1 MTVHISARIAWHQDG
16 WNGRVC
22 QDPAANVYCVGRHSY
37 PGELIR
43 EKRDL
48 AYEKENAGKCCS
60 KLTGEVPPCMY
71 SINAF
76 GDKSFDIHS
85 DPPVFFKGGAKRVS
99 WKLKPSTVCI
109 WPYEEMYGDDVKQS
123 GRSFDYDQRLQK
135 AKDYFAQ
142 IENDKSLIVYYANY
156 SNPLNQDDD
165 RKYAIVGISRIKE
178 VSKIR
183 FYEESEQWVKERY
196 GGGFIWQCDV
206 TSHYP
211 DQGFRLPYHLYQDD
225 PEKLQQFAFVPEN
238 TRLFKYATRVISDD
252 ELLDIAERFLEI
264 TGTLHEMGE
273 KAEDWTA
280 RAKWLQSLIGELWKS
295 RGLYPGVPA
304 VLDLIGFE
312 QAIPFW
318 KKQVEQGKEK
328 EAYEGIFALLTGN
341 ARSVDGLTLV
351 DSDRKKISR
360 QWKLR
365 EDVDRELLTEV
376 FPRFALRPDQ
386 LESILSEKRTQNGI
400 YSSLKDIR
408 ENPYRLCEEY
418 IGDDVDDA
426 ISFSRIDHGVFPSPD
441 LGEEALNEVDD
452 WQRLRA
458 LCVEHLKREGKHTFL
473 PARKIIHDINH
484 RLSFYPEWKSH
495 QFTER
500 YLQVDE
506 EDICDAITYR
516 TLNDT
521 LFLYLRHVYESER
534 EIEKQIKQLVD
545 RPDITFKSPVTES
558 HWQSF
563 LIDTD
568 SDLNRQAPKEYGE
581 AIQGQVEV
589 CSRIFP
595 RPLAV
600 LAGGAGTGKTTV
612 IKSLIKAIEKAH
624 GSGTSFKLLAPTGK
638 AADRIRSKTGKD
650 AVTIH
655 SFLAKL
661 GWLNPNM
668 TIKRS
673 GGKKE
678 EQAQTIIVD
687 ESSMLDLELMTTLVR
702 AINWLAVQRL
712 ILVGDPNQLPP
723 IGRGK
728 CFAEIIS
735 YLKRHQPE
743 SYAELKVNIRQME
756 NRVFDRGDAI
766 LELASVYQRAGIE
779 NEDDEETKAAAEELL
794 KRVQEGGDVDKD
806 LRVVFWNEPETLSD
820 VLIEEMV
827 RDMKS
832 HIEEKSKKEFTFE
845 RPFELWTKACEVE
858 GENGYK
864 QQRAEYNQVISPYR
878 SELFGTDPINEE
890 IQKHIKGTAKSDQLD
905 FGRQLDGIMLF
916 DKVIQITNRTLS
928 NREPVY
934 GYNHQTRKSYKVEV
948 FNGELGYVKPHAFDN
963 KVKTA
968 KNGKKYRPWQL
979 PSFKFNRCQ
988 VQFERKV
995 ESVGYGSDLWK
1006 DSEGKWIPDAK
1017 VENNLELAYAISVH
1031 KSQGSEFDHVYFIV
1045 PKHKDT
1051 LLSPELFYTGIT
1063 RASKHCTLL
1072 IQDDIG
1078 PLLNMRRRERSH
1090 LVCINSSIFEFA
1102 PIPEVMLNVQA
1113 WYEEGKIHETLS
1125 EFFVRSK
1132 SEVIITNMLA
1142 ERELLFGYEEPLF
1155 APDGTFYLPDFT
1167 ITWNGEQYFWEHWG
1181 RLDQDKY
1188 RNHTETKKKWYEK
1201 HFPGRLVETF
1211 EGTDVTTQAKQVISK
1226 YFSH

>member
-1 MTVHISARIAWHQDG
+1 MTAHISARIAWHQDG
-16 WNGRVC
+16 WNGKVC

-43 EKRDL
+43 EKRNLD
-48 AYEKENAGKCCS
+48 YEKENAGKCCS
-60 KLTGEVPPCMY
+60 KLLGEVPPCMY

-76 GDKSFDIHS
+76 GEKSFDIYS
-85 DPPVFFKGGAKRVS
+85 DPPVFFKDGAKRVS
-99 WKLKPSTVCI
+99 WTLKPNTVCI
-109 WPYEEMYGDDVKQS
+109 WPYEVMYGDDVQKS
-123 GRSFDYDQRLQK
+123 GGGFDYDQRLQN

-142 IENDKSLIVYYANY
+142 IERDKSLIVYYANY

-165 RKYAIVGISRIKE
+165 RKYAIVGISRIKD

-211 DQGFRLPYHLYQDD
+211 DEGFRLPYHLYQDD

-252 ELLDIAERFLEI
+252 DLLDIAERFLEI
-264 TGTLHEMGE
+264 TGTLQEMGD
-273 KAEDWTA
+273 KSEDWSA
-280 RAKWLQSLIGELWKS
+280 RSKWLQSLVGELWES

-304 VLDLIGFE
+304 VMDSIGFQ

-318 KKQVEQGKEK
+318 KQQVELGKEQ
-328 EAYEGIFALLTGN
+328 ESYEGLFSLLSGDTK
-341 ARSVDGLTLV
+341 SVDGLELT
-351 DSDRKKISR
+351 DRDRKKIAR

-365 EDVDRELLTEV
+365 EDEERALLTNI

-386 LESILSEKRTQNGI
+386 LDSVLSDKRAQNGI
-400 YSSLKDIR
+400 YSSLKEIG
-408 ENPYRLCEEY
+408 ENPYLLCEEY
-418 IGDDVDDA
+418 IGDDVDDS

-441 LGEEALNEVDD
+441 LGGDALNEVDD

-458 LCVEHLKREGKHTFL
+458 LCVEHLKREDKHTFL
-473 PARKIIHDINH
+473 PSRKLIHDINH

-506 EDICDAITYR
+506 EDICEAITYR
-516 TLNDT
+516 TLDDA
-521 LFLYLRHVYESER
+521 LFLYLKHVYESER
-534 EIEKQIKQLVD
+534 EIENQIKQLVQ

-563 LIDTD
+563 LMDTD
-568 SDLNRQAPKEYGE
+568 SDLNRKAPKEYGE

-589 CSRIFP
+589 CSRIFS

-612 IKSLIKAIEKAH
+612 IKSIIKAIEKAH

-668 TIKRS
+668 TFKRS

-687 ESSMLDLELMTTLVR
+687 ESSMLDLGLMTTLFR
-702 AINWLAVQRL
+702 AINWSAVQRL

-728 CFAEIIS
+728 CFAEIIN
-735 YLKRHQPE
+735 YLKQHQPE
-743 SYAELKVNIRQME
+743 SYAELQINIRQME
-756 NRVFDRGDAI
+756 NRVFDRGQAI
-766 LELASVYQRAGIE
+766 LELASVYQRAGLE
-779 NEDDEETKAAAEELL
+779 DDDDEEAKAAAEELF
-794 KRVQEGGDVDKD
+794 KRVQDGGDVDKD
-806 LRVVFWNEPETLSD
+806 LRVVYWNDPETLAD

-827 RDMKS
+827 RDMERDS
-832 HIEEKSKKEFTFE
+832 GESLNPD
-845 RPFELWTKACEVE
+845 RPFDLWKKACETD
-858 GENGYK
+858 GDNGYK
-864 QQRAEYNQVISPYR
+864 KQRAEYNQVISPYR
-878 SELFGTDPINEE
+878 GELFGTEPLNEQ
-890 IQKHIKGTAKSDQLD
+890 IQKHIKGIASDEQPD
-905 FGRQLDGIMLF
+905 FNRQLDGIMLF

-928 NREPVY
+928 NRQPVY
-934 GYNHQTRKSYKVEV
+934 GYNPATRKSEKIEV
-948 FNGELGYVKPHAFDN
+948 FNGELGYVKPHGFDS
-963 KVKTA
+963 
-968 KNGKKYRPWQL
+968 KKWKW
-979 PSFKFNRCQ
+979 SGFKLGHFQ
-988 VQFERKV
+988 VQFERKKQW
-995 ESVGYGSDLWK
+995 VGYGSKLGK
-1006 DSEGKWIPDAK
+1006 DNDDKWIPEAK

-1045 PKHKDT
+1045 PKHKET

-1072 IQDDIG
+1072 IQEDIG

-1090 LVCINSSIFEFA
+1090 LVCINSSIFDFV
-1102 PIPEVMLNVQA
+1102 PIPDVMLNVQA
-1113 WYEEGKIHETLS
+1113 WYEEGKIHATLS
-1125 EFFVRSK
+1125 EFVVRSK

-1142 ERELLFGYEEPLF
+1142 EREILFRYEEPLF
-1155 APDGTFYLPDFT
+1155 ASDGTFYLPDFT
-1167 ITWNGEQYFWEHWG
+1167 VTWNGEQYFWEHWG

-1201 HFPGRLVETF
+1201 HFPGRLVETV
-1211 EGTDVTTQAKQVISK
+1211 EGTDVTTQAAQIIAQH
-1226 YFSH
+1226 FAN

>member
-1 MTVHISARIAWHQDG
+1 MTAHISARIAWHQDG

-22 QDPAANVYCVGRHSY
+22 QDPASNVYCVGRHSY

-123 GRSFDYDQRLQK
+123 GGRFDYDQRLQN

-252 ELLDIAERFLEI
+252 DLLDIAERFLEI
-264 TGTLHEMGE
+264 TGTLQEMGD
-273 KAEDWTA
+273 KSEDWAA
-280 RAKWLQSLIGELWKS
+280 RAKWLQSLIGELWES

-304 VLDLIGFE
+304 VLDLIGFQ

-318 KKQVEQGKEK
+318 KQKAELGKEQ
-328 EAYEGIFALLTGN
+328 EAYEGLFSLLNGDSK
-341 ARSVDGLTLV
+341 SVDGLELT
-351 DSDRKKISR
+351 DRDRKKIAR

-365 EDVDRELLTEV
+365 EDVDRELLTKL

-386 LESILSEKRTQNGI
+386 LNSILSDKREQNGI
-400 YSSLKDIR
+400 YSPLKEIE
-408 ENPYRLCEEY
+408 ENPYLLCEEY
-418 IGDDVDDA
+418 VGDDVDDS

-441 LGEEALNEVDD
+441 LGGEPLNEVDD

-458 LCVEHLKREGKHTFL
+458 LCVEHLKREDKHTFL

-506 EDICDAITYR
+506 EDICEAITYR

-521 LFLYLRHVYESER
+521 LFLYLKHVYESER
-534 EIEKQIKQLVD
+534 EIEKQIKQLVE
-545 RPDITFKSPVTES
+545 RPNITFKSPVTEG

-563 LIDTD
+563 LMDTD
-568 SDLNRQAPKEYGE
+568 SDLNRKAPKEYCE

-668 TIKRS
+668 TFKRS

-687 ESSMLDLELMTTLVR
+687 ESSMLDLELMTTLFR
-702 AINWLAVQRL
+702 AINWSAVQRL

-728 CFAEIIS
+728 CFAEIIN

-743 SYAELKVNIRQME
+743 SYAELKINIRQME
-756 NRVFDRGDAI
+756 NRVFDRGAAI

-779 NEDDEETKAAAEELL
+779 DEDDEETKAAAEELL

-806 LRVVFWNEPETLSD
+806 LRVVYWNDPEKLSE

-827 RDMKS
+827 RDMERDS
-832 HIEEKSKKEFTFE
+832 GESLNPD
-845 RPFELWTKACEVE
+845 RPFELWKKACETD
-858 GENGYK
+858 GDNGYK
-864 QQRAEYNQVISPYR
+864 KQRAEYNQVISPYR
-878 SELFGTDPINEE
+878 GELFGTEPLNEE
-890 IQKHIKGTAKSDQLD
+890 IQKHIKGIARGEQLD
-905 FGRQLDGIMLF
+905 FNCQLDGIMLF
-916 DKVIQITNRTLS
+916 DKVIQITNRSLS

-934 GYNHQTRKSYKVEV
+934 GYNPETKKAEKVEV
-948 FNGELGYVKPHAFDN
+948 FNGELGYVKPHGYDG
-963 KVKTA
+963 A
-968 KNGKKYRPWQL
+968 KWKWGE
-979 PSFKFNRCQ
+979 FNLRHFQ
-988 VQFERKV
+988 VQFEHKKHW
-995 ESVGYGSDLWK
+995 VGYGSKLGK
-1006 DSEGKWIPDAK
+1006 DKDDKWIPESK

-1072 IQDDIG
+1072 IQEDIG

-1102 PIPEVMLNVQA
+1102 PIPDVMLNVQA

-1125 EFFVRSK
+1125 EFVVRSK

-1142 ERELLFGYEEPLF
+1142 EREVLFRYEEPLF
-1155 APDGTFYLPDFT
+1155 ALDGTFYLPDFT

-1201 HFPGRLVETF
+1201 HFPGRLIETF
-1211 EGTDVTTQAKQVISK
+1211 EGTDVTPQANKIIAEHFIV
-1226 YFSH
+1226 

>member
-1 MTVHISARIAWHQDG
+1 MTAHISARVAWHQDG
-16 WNGRVC
+16 WNGKVC
-22 QDPAANVYCVGRHSY
+22 KDPTANVYCVGRHSY

-43 EKRDL
+43 EKRQLD
-48 AYEKENAGKCCS
+48 YEKKNAGKCCS

-85 DPPVFFKGGAKRVS
+85 DPPVFFKDGAKRVS
-99 WKLKPSTVCI
+99 WTLKPSTICI
-109 WPYEEMYGDDVKQS
+109 WPYEEMYGEDVKQS
-123 GRSFDYDQRLQK
+123 GGGFDYDQRLQN

-142 IENDKSLIVYYANY
+142 IENDKSLIIYYANY

-178 VSKIR
+178 VGKIR
-183 FYEESEQWVKERY
+183 FYEDSEQWVKDRY

-211 DQGFRLPYHLYQDD
+211 DQGLRLPYHLYQND
-225 PEKLQQFAFVPEN
+225 PEKLQQFAFVPET
-238 TRLFKYATRVISDD
+238 TRLFKYATRMISDD
-252 ELLDIAERFLEI
+252 SLLDIAERFLEI
-264 TGTLHEMGE
+264 TGKLLEMGD
-273 KAEDWTA
+273 KSEDWSA
-280 RAKWLQSLIGELWKS
+280 RSKWLQSLVGELWQS
-295 RGLYPGVPA
+295 RGLYPGIPA
-304 VLDLIGFE
+304 VLQLVGF
-312 QAIPFW
+312 QHAIPFW
-318 KKQVEQGKEK
+318 KQQVELGKEQ
-328 EAYEGIFALLTGN
+328 ETCDGLFALLNGDTK
-341 ARSVDGLTLV
+341 SVDGLELT
-351 DSDRKKISR
+351 DRDRKKIAR

-365 EDVDRELLTEV
+365 EDVVRELLTEV

-400 YSSLKDIR
+400 YSSLKDVS
-408 ENPYRLCEEY
+408 ENPYLLCEEY
-418 IGDDVDDA
+418 IGDDVDDS

-441 LGEEALNEVDD
+441 LGGQPLNETDD

-458 LCVEHLKREGKHTFL
+458 LCIEHLKREDKHTFL

-506 EDICDAITYR
+506 EDICEAITYR
-516 TLNDT
+516 TLDDA
-521 LFLYLRHVYESER
+521 LYLYLKHVYESER
-534 EIEKQIKQLVD
+534 EIEKQIKRLVG
-545 RPDITFKSPVTES
+545 RPDIAFKSPVTES

-563 LIDTD
+563 LMDTD
-568 SDLNRQAPKEYGE
+568 SDLDRKAPREYGE

-595 RPLAV
+595 CPLAV

-612 IKSLIKAIEKAH
+612 IKSLIKAIKKAH

-638 AADRIRSKTGKD
+638 ATDRIRSKTGKD

-668 TIKRS
+668 TFKRS
-673 GGKKE
+673 GGKRE

-687 ESSMLDLELMTTLVR
+687 ESSMLDLELMTTLFR
-702 AINWLAVQRL
+702 AINWSAVQRL

-728 CFAEIIS
+728 CFAEIIN

-756 NRVFDRGDAI
+756 NRVFDRGEAI
-766 LELASVYQRAGIE
+766 LELATAYQRAGIE
-779 NEDDEETKAAAEELL
+779 ENDDGKAAAEELL
-794 KRVQEGGDVDKD
+794 KRVQDGGDVDKD
-806 LRVVFWNEPETLSD
+806 LRVVYWNNRETLSE
-820 VLIEEMV
+820 VLIEEIV
-827 RDMKS
+827 RDMERDS
-832 HIEEKSKKEFTFE
+832 GESLNPD
-845 RPFELWTKACEVE
+845 RPFDLWNRACETE
-858 GENGYK
+858 GDNGYK
-864 QQRAEYNQVISPYR
+864 RRRAEYNQVISPYR
-878 SELFGTDPINEE
+878 GELFGTEPLNEE
-890 IQKHIKGTAKSDQLD
+890 IQKHIKGIARGEQPD
-905 FGRQLDGIMLF
+905 FNRQLDGVMLF
-916 DKVIQITNRTLS
+916 DKVIQITNRSFS

-934 GYNHQTRKSYKVEV
+934 GYNPETRASEKVEV
-948 FNGELGYVKPHAFDN
+948 FNGEMGYVKPHGFD
-963 KVKTA
+963 
-968 KNGKKYRPWQL
+968 GKKWKCSQFQL
-979 PSFKFNRCQ
+979 KHFQ
-988 VQFERKV
+988 VQFERKKHW
-995 ESVGYGSDLWK
+995 VGYGSMLGK
-1006 DSEGKWIPDAK
+1006 DKDAKWIPEAK

-1031 KSQGSEFDHVYFIV
+1031 KSQGSEFDNVYFVV
-1045 PKHKDT
+1045 PKHKDM

-1063 RASKHCTLL
+1063 RAAKHCTLL
-1072 IQDDIG
+1072 IEEDIS

-1090 LVCINSSIFEFA
+1090 LVCINSSLFNFA
-1102 PIPEVMLNVQA
+1102 PIPEVMLNVQT

-1125 EFFVRSK
+1125 EFVVRSK
-1132 SEVIITNMLA
+1132 SEVIITNMLV
-1142 ERELLFGYEEPLF
+1142 EREVLFRYEEPLF

-1181 RLDQDKY
+1181 RLDQEKY
-1188 RNHTETKKKWYEK
+1188 QIHTETKKKWYEK
-1201 HFPGRLVETF
+1201 HFPGRLVETY
-1211 EGTDVTTQAKQVISK
+1211 EGTDVTTQADKIISRH
-1226 YFSH
+1226 FHI